1 MSHTIVKAT
10 GLILLGCL
18 GAYVVNEVR
27 KEYDNCVDE
36 NNNLRDFIRDHD
48 FYEKQEPSKPDTVKQ
63 TSSKTKYQP
72 VLEKIDEYIDG
83 QGRTVGVYKDLTS
96 GFTVKKIERSSAKE
110 NNA

>member
-27 KEYDNCVDE
+27 KEYDSCVEE

-48 FYEKQEPSKPDTVKQ
+48 FYEKQEQSKPADAKQ
-63 TSSKTKYQP
+63 TSPETEYQP
-72 VLEKIDEYIDG
+72 AFEKIDEYIDE